1 MNNHEHDNQN
11 IYKHQNH
18 QSKTN
23 KKMIM
28 VILMTMIILMMLAGQ
43 CQHTRLQFWLSL
55 ALGGYVYGHSGAT
68 NTYKDNIEFEYHSND
83 QKKHKNFGYFGTEP
97 KQSSNTKGQFLKSK
111 LQDFWMDFFVVY
123 QN

>member
-1 MNNHEHDNQN
+1 MITKTYTN
-11 IYKHQNH
+11 I
-18 QSKTN
+18 KTTKAKPT

-83 QKKHKNFGYFGTEP
+83 QKKTQE
-97 KQSSNTKGQFLKSK
+97 
-111 LQDFWMDFFVVY
+111 FWIFW
-123 QN
+123 N